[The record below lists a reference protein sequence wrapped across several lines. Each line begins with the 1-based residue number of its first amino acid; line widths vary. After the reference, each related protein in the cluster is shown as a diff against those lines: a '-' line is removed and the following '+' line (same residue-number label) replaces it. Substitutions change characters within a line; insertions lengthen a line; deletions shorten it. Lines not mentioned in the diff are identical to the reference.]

1 MVFADL
7 SIGFYNRQMQ
17 HGARAV
23 FFLLLI
29 SLAVSCSAKQL
40 AVIVEKGN
48 TTKGLASAD
57 LAQILKAQNRTWPD
71 GSAITVVILDPGSS
85 DMQIAMARLYQMSP
99 PDLKTLVASHRG
111 SIVIATSA
119 ENLLQIV
126 GSTRGAIGLVDVY
139 SITHDVKVLKIDDKL
154 PLEAG
159 YLLRGK

>member
-1 MVFADL
+1 
-7 SIGFYNRQMQ
+7 MQ
-17 HGARAV
+17 HGARAAV
-23 FFLLLI
+23 FLLLI
-29 SLAVSCSAKQL
+29 SLAVHCSAKQL

-57 LAQILKAQNRTWPD
+57 LAQILKAQTRTWPD
-71 GSAITVVILDPGSS
+71 GSSITVVILDPGSP
-85 DMQIAMARLYQMSP
+85 DMQIAIERLYQISP
-99 PDLKTLVASHRG
+99 QELKTLVASHRG
-111 SIVIATSA
+111 SMVIATSA
-119 ENLLQIV
+119 EDLLHIV

>member
-1 MVFADL
+1 M
-7 SIGFYNRQMQ
+7 
-17 HGARAV
+17 ARWLV
-23 FFLLLI
+23 YY
-29 SLAVSCSAKQL
+29 S
-40 AVIVEKGN
+40 
-48 TTKGLASAD
+48 
-57 LAQILKAQNRTWPD
+57 R
-71 GSAITVVILDPGSS
+71 DPGPGLLRHA
-85 DMQIAMARLYQMSP
+85 DRDGAPLPDVPQ
-99 PDLKTLVASHRG
+99 DLKTLVASHRG

>member
-1 MVFADL
+1 LVFADL

-17 HGARAV
+17 HGARAAL
-23 FFLLLI
+23 FLLLI
-29 SLAVSCSAKQL
+29 GLAVNCSARQL

-57 LAQILKAQNRTWPD
+57 LAQILKAQNRTWPN
-71 GSAITVVILDPGSS
+71 GSSITVVILDPGSS
-85 DMQIAMARLYQMSP
+85 DMQIAMERLYQMSP
-99 PDLKTLVASHRG
+99 QDLKTLVASHRG

-119 ENLLQIV
+119 ENLLHIV

-139 SITHDVKVLKIDDKL
+139 SITHDVRVLKIDDKL